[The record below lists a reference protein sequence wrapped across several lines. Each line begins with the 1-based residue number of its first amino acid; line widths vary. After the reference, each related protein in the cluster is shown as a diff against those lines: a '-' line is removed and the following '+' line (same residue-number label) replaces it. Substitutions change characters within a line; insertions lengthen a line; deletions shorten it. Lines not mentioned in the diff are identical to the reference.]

1 LGFALMAATRRLAA
15 VLAADMVGYSRLMSF
30 DEEGTLGRLG
40 VLRTQLIDPKIDEHG
55 GRLVKTTGDGL
66 LIEFPSSIG
75 ALRCAIDMQMGV
87 GERETGREDRRI
99 RFRIGIHQ
107 GDIIIDETGDIH
119 GNGVNIAARLEG
131 LAEAGG
137 ICISDRVQ
145 EDAAG
150 RVDAEFEDIG
160 EQPLKNIERPP
171 RRIYRVYPVVEAPA
185 ATSRGEPAEELPAD
199 APAEV
204 VEDAPRD
211 FVLDD
216 LFTAPLDDLP
226 QIFAEIRRNPS
237 HKLHGLFTGSSLGKA
252 LGALVADW
260 LECKVEVEQLA
271 GAWLP
276 LGLDQRTTLPF
287 GRIAGT
293 RNRLG
298 TDSVL
303 GMRAWDSQVRVVLR
317 IGPLDRATF
326 ARLQPDQPEMQRLV
340 SLAREVL
347 GPESGFAINPIL
359 AGPEVGLLSLDAA
372 AEAPPC
378 LGWNTWLPMP
388 EQNTGATLPD
398 AADAV
403 FQAEIV
409 EAEERARPAAQ

>member
-1 LGFALMAATRRLAA
+1 MAATRRLAA
-15 VLAADMVGYSRLMSF
+15 ILAADMVGYSRLMSF

-40 VLRTQLIDPKIDEHG
+40 ILRTQLIDPKIAEHG

-66 LIEFPSSIG
+66 LVEFPSSIG
-75 ALRCAIDMQMGV
+75 ALRCAMDMQAGV
-87 GERETGREDRRI
+87 GERETGRDDRRI

-131 LAEAGG
+131 LAESGG

-150 RVDAEFEDIG
+150 RVEAEFEDIG

-171 RRIYRVYPVVEAPA
+171 RRIYRVYPIVEAAVA
-185 ATSRGEPAEELPAD
+185 ALSGEPVEEPPSD
-199 APAEV
+199 APSAP
-204 VEDAPRD
+204 VEE
-211 FVLDD
+211 
-216 LFTAPLDDLP
+216 APLDLTLAQLITTPPDDLP
-226 QIFAEIRRNPS
+226 RLFADIRGNQS
-237 HKLHGLFTGSSLGKA
+237 HKLHGLFGGQDTAEA

-260 LECKVEVEQLA
+260 LECKVEVEQIT

-276 LGLDQRTTLPF
+276 LGLDQRSALPF
-287 GRIAGT
+287 GRVAGT

-303 GMRAWDSQVRVVLR
+303 GMRAWDPQVRVVLR

-326 ARLQPDQPEMQRLV
+326 ARLQPDQPEVQRLV

-347 GPESGFAINPIL
+347 GLEIGFAINPVL
-359 AGPEVGLLSLDAA
+359 AGSEVALLSLDPA
-372 AEAPPC
+372 AESPPC
-378 LGWNTWLPMP
+378 LGRNTWLPAP
-388 EQNTGATLPD
+388 ERNAGATPPD
-398 AADAV
+398 AVDAI
-403 FQAEIV
+403 FQAETV
-409 EAEERARPAAQ
+409 EVVERAGLAA